1 MASKSPDE
9 SEGTQSAAAAAQ
21 AGKPAA
27 TSAASTATGA
37 AKPSSSTAKAGETET
52 KDANEN
58 GAGKDKKNGAQG
70 PAVTMLIE
78 DHRAVD
84 KLFGEYENAKE
95 KRKREIIQSAAK
107 ALIIHTMLE
116 EEIFYPAC
124 REAFSDEDDLDEAQV
139 EHDGV
144 KVLITDLLHG
154 SPEDQYRDAKFKVLS
169 EYVRHHVREEEGA
182 DGIFAMAR
190 KEGIDTPELAQ
201 EMRERKSEIERSG
214 QLPQPQPRALRGGM
228 QQSFRRQSS
237 PRESGGEERTRG
249 QSRYFEEN
257 DMGSYQQ
264 HRGRDDDDYGSR
276 RGGNGGNDRPRDE
289 EGRFMSSGRGG
300 GGRDDDE
307 RYGRS
312 GRGGGSQSYRDDD
325 RGGSSSRSS
334 RGSGGRDDDD
344 RGRDHGQGGWFGDSR
359 GHSEASRRGWDNPDH
374 GRSGWFGDS
383 DGHSEASRRGWDN
396 PDHGRSGWFG
406 DSEGHSE
413 ASRRGWDDRGGSRSS
428 SGSGRGG
435 RDDDDRGGS
444 RSSRSRDDDDRG
456 TSRSG
461 RGSSRDDDDDRGHGG
476 WFGDS
481 RGHSEASRRGWES
494 RR

>member
-9 SEGTQSAAAAAQ
+9 SEGTKSAATTAQ

-27 TSAASTATGA
+27 TSAGSTASGA
-37 AKPSSSTAKAGETET
+37 ARPSSPAAKADDTEK
-52 KDANEN
+52 KDTGEN
-58 GAGKDKKNGAQG
+58 GTGKDKKNGAQG
-70 PAVTMLIE
+70 PAVTMLID

-95 KRKREIIQSAAK
+95 KRKREIIKLAAQ

-201 EMRERKSEIERSG
+201 EMRERKSELERSG
-214 QLPQPQPRALRGGM
+214 QLPEPQPRALRGGM

-325 RGGSSSRSS
+325 RG
-334 RGSGGRDDDD
+334 RDQ
-344 RGRDHGQGGWFGDSR
+344 GQGGWFGDSR

-406 DSEGHSE
+406 DSDGHSE
-413 ASRRGWDDRGGSRSS
+413 ASRRGWDDRGGSRSGS
-428 SGSGRGG
+428 SGGGRGG
-435 RDDDDRGGS
+435 RDDDDRGS
-444 RSSRSRDDDDRG
+444 
-456 TSRSG
+456 SRSG
-461 RGSSRDDDDDRGHGG
+461 RSSSRDDDDDRGRDQGQGG